1 MLLVPWTHGP
11 SVTAQHVFAVSI
23 QGVTTAVLRRS
34 TWSVS
39 STADRN
45 TVLVPVGANKGW
57 AQVRYTVQFTRTR
70 LAQATYRVQGSV
82 VILELDGRMQVFDP
96 PTVTV
101 TAGSQVLTLPASS
114 ITCPSL
120 AVTPRGQLAC
130 SFSAEY
136 TGAQPQP
143 GSISATVSIPGTK
156 LPVVLQAQDVAFGF
170 ADAAM
175 LEVGDTAAV
184 SNFFEQGPGL
194 LQPAGVSGEQP
205 PPGLLLE
212 DSRLFSYVALFGQLD
227 PSLCGRQWQA
237 LSSASV
243 QPSGAEPSQAPQAV
257 RTAVAVQLV
266 GCAFNNPQGPLQPGL
281 AQTPTPPASVPATA
295 PAPSLPPRPTPAP
308 MPGVVVAAPGST
320 LCGGG
325 ACPPGWRCFDGF
337 NCCPEEVQVC
347 GGVCC
352 NNNRV
357 CLQNQCVAAGST
369 PCGAAVCSPGQQC
382 SNNVCCDPSRVVCG
396 GRCCEQGQQCLLGQC
411 AAAGATACGANIC
424 SASQQCVQGICC
436 GLGETNCGGRCCGMS
451 NTCLLGRYCVPQ
463 GSSVCQGRVCV
474 FPQQCAGGTTCC
486 NPGQQACGGTCC
498 NYACVQNRCL
508 QFGSTV
514 CGPNVCSAD
523 RVCFNNQVCCLPTE
537 TFCNGGCCPSR
548 STCLNSMCVP
558 PGSQACGPSV
568 VCSAS
573 QFCGNSVTG
582 LCCQRSS
589 QIACGRDCC
598 PASQV
603 CRAWDQRCVAP
614 GYLGWPWAG

>member
-11 SVTAQHVFAVSI
+11 SVTAQQVFAVSI

-143 GSISATVSIPGTK
+143 GSIGATVSIPGTK

-175 LEVGDTAAV
+175 LEVGDTADV

-295 PAPSLPPRPTPAP
+295 PAPALPPRPTPAP

-357 CLQNQCVAAGST
+357 CLQNH
-369 PCGAAVCSPGQQC
+369 
-382 SNNVCCDPSRVVCG
+382 
-396 GRCCEQGQQCLLGQC
+396 
-411 AAAGATACGANIC
+411 
-424 SASQQCVQGICC
+424 QQCVQGICC
-436 GLGETNCGGRCCGMS
+436 GLGETNCGGRCCGMT

-537 TFCNGGCCPSR
+537 TFCNGGCCPSG
-548 STCLNSMCVP
+548 STCRNSMCVP

>member
-1 MLLVPWTHGP
+1 MVRLWCYSGCC
-11 SVTAQHVFAVSI
+11 
-23 QGVTTAVLRRS
+23 
-34 TWSVS
+34 
-39 STADRN
+39 
-45 TVLVPVGANKGW
+45 
-57 AQVRYTVQFTRTR
+57 RYTVQFTRTR

-96 PTVTV
+96 PTVTL

-136 TGAQPQP
+136 TGAAPQP
-143 GSISATVSIPGTK
+143 GSISAAVSIPGTK

-184 SNFFEQGPGL
+184 ANFLEQGPGL

-227 PSLCGRQWQA
+227 PSLCGRQWQV
-237 LSSASV
+237 LSLSCGSASV
-243 QPSGAEPSQAPQAV
+243 QPEKAKAAARVVEESVAVELVGCYGQAPQ
-257 RTAVAVQLV
+257 QL
-266 GCAFNNPQGPLQPGL
+266 PQP
-281 AQTPTPPASVPATA
+281 SVSPW
-295 PAPSLPPRPTPAP
+295 
-308 MPGVVVAAPGST
+308 PGVKIAAPGST

-325 ACPPGWRCFDGF
+325 ACAPGWRCFDGF

-357 CLQNQCVAAGST
+357 CLQNQCMAAGSS

-382 SNNVCCDPSRVVCG
+382 SSNVCCSPSRVVCG

-411 AAAGATACGANIC
+411 AAAGATACGSNIC
-424 SASQQCVQGICC
+424 SASQHCEQGICC
-436 GLGETNCGGRCCGMS
+436 GLGETNCGGRCCGMT

-463 GSSVCQGRVCV
+463 GEDV
-474 FPQQCAGGTTCC
+474 GGT
-486 NPGQQACGGTCC
+486 
-498 NYACVQNRCL
+498 
-508 QFGSTV
+508 
-514 CGPNVCSAD
+514 
-523 RVCFNNQVCCLPTE
+523 
-537 TFCNGGCCPSR
+537 
-548 STCLNSMCVP
+548 
-558 PGSQACGPSV
+558 
-568 VCSAS
+568 
-573 QFCGNSVTG
+573 
-582 LCCQRSS
+582 
-589 QIACGRDCC
+589 
-598 PASQV
+598 
-603 CRAWDQRCVAP
+603 
-614 GYLGWPWAG
+614 